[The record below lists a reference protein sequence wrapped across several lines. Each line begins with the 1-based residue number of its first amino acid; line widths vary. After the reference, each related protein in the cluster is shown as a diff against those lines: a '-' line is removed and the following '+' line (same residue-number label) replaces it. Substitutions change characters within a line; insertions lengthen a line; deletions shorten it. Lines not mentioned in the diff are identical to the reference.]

1 LSLSAA
7 DVTTIPLPDA
17 PAESPTALPEA
28 PALSAQPDIS
38 SDVAKETSTP
48 EEVDIPT
55 TNVPETTEQPENNV
69 EEEKES
75 HVLPLGSEDE
85 HVQQHVRPASTFP
98 VPLPGFA
105 PVSNAE
111 LEDDQIPRY

>member
-1 LSLSAA
+1 
-7 DVTTIPLPDA
+7 
-17 PAESPTALPEA
+17 
-28 PALSAQPDIS
+28 
-38 SDVAKETSTP
+38 
-48 EEVDIPT
+48 
-55 TNVPETTEQPENNV
+55 V

-75 HVLPLGSEDE
+75 HVLPLGSEEE

-111 LEDDQIPRY
+111 LEDDQIPRYCSIYTLQVLQGWYSVRWFSQIQTSLEWVSKIIFLYENLRILRQELLTIASDSIKK